1 MVSNK
6 SCLKAI
12 LLIDCSYSNAL
23 SKLFSKQNIKADIT
37 NVSFDNKE
45 KYKTDKIQTF
55 PQVYFSDKLIGG
67 YDIMN
72 QLYTIVKNKNDLD
85 KILNSFN
92 EILVGWDKKSILL
105 LIECLI

>member
-1 MVSNK
+1 MVNNK
-6 SCLKAI
+6 FCLQAI